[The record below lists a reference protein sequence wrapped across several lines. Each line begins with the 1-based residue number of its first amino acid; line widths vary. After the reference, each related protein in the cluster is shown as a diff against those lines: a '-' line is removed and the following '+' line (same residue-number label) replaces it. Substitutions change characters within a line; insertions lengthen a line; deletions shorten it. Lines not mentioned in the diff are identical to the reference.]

1 MFLYTY
7 TKNIE
12 ELDIAIEI
20 LEKEVSLDNSEE
32 YALLAYIKAYKMSAV
47 KDKQMLLDLYEESKQ
62 MVKKSLELN
71 KDNPRALYVKTL
83 LDYYSKSN
91 KKKKRIKQQL
101 EWVLNIYKD
110 NSSLENENDYHEI
123 NWGANLAYELFIKYY
138 LKLEKVKQAKK
149 IYKDAIKKFPNDYL
163 INQYYYEFNE

>member
-1 MFLYTY
+1 MFLYAY
-7 TKNIE
+7 TKNIK

-20 LEKEVSLDNSEE
+20 LEKEISIDSSEE

-47 KDKQMLLDLYEESKQ
+47 KDKQMLLNLYFESKQ
-62 MVKKSLELN
+62 MVEKSLELN
-71 KDNPRALYVKTL
+71 KDKPRALYVKTL

-91 KKKKRIKQQL
+91 KKKKKIKQQL
-101 EWVLNIYKD
+101 EEVLNIYK
-110 NSSLENENDYHEI
+110 NKSSVESDYHEI
-123 NWGANLAYELFIKYY
+123 NWGANLAYELLIKYY

-163 INQYYYEFNE
+163 IN